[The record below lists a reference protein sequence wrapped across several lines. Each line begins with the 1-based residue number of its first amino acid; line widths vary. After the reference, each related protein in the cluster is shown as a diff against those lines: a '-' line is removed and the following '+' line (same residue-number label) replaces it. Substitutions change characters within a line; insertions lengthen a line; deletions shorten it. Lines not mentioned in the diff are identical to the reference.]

1 MALWVAENGQKISIE
16 VRVYMMSQGGSSHYV
31 SGKNVSVVAATTK
44 YCALLYPNTETPAPV
59 PVSPNLVKRLTFRNA
74 NSGDVKT
81 KFFGIGCGHVQIEVS
96 KYFVRKY
103 LAMI

>member
-1 MALWVAENGQKISIE
+1 MDRLDEALRVGQKIFIDAG
-16 VRVYMMSQGGSSHYV
+16 VYMMSQGGSSHYV

-59 PVSPNLVKRLTFRNA
+59 PVSPNLVKRLTFRNV
-74 NSGDVKT
+74 NSGDI
-81 KFFGIGCGHVQIEVS
+81 KFFGIGGEHVQIEVS

-103 LAMI
+103 LAMM